1 MQLRKRFQG
10 CPADSVKQPTLDL
23 GVMSLNPMLGTVHLT
38 ETYIHIYILKK
49 TIPFII
55 ASKIIKD
62 PGMYLRGS
70 VKTYT
75 LKTTKHS

>member
-1 MQLRKRFQG
+1 
-10 CPADSVKQPTLDL
+10 
-23 GVMSLNPMLGTVHLT
+23 MLGTVHLT
-38 ETYIHIYILKK
+38 ETYIYVLKK

-62 PGMYLRGS
+62 PGMNLRGS
-70 VKTYT
+70 IKTYT